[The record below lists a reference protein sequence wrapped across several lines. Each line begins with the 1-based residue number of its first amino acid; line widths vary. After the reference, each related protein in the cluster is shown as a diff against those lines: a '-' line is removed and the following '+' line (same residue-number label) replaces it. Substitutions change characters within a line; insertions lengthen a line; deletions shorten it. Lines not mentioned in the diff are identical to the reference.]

1 MCSIRKLSG
10 TRPRSL
16 CAFASG
22 GPSVLSSTELYDT
35 VTNTFAV
42 STPAMNYISASATA
56 ALLPNGKV
64 LITDWLSNTTELYN
78 STIDT
83 LRGLD
88 PGDKYLSY
96 SCHRDAAAQWQ
107 GAHRRRRHRL
117 DSRQRELIEIG
128 LAAQKFDSPVRSG
141 GERCHNLRHNSAH
154 LI

>member
-83 LRGLD
+83 F
-88 PGDKYLSY
+88 
-96 SCHRDAAAQWQ
+96 AALTPVISTFRIHATATLLPN
-107 GAHRRRRHRL
+107 GKV
-117 DSRQRELIEIG
+117 LI
-128 LAAQKFDSPVRSG
+128 AG
-141 GERCHNLRHNSAH
+141 GGTG
-154 LI
+154 